1 VVAAVPAKKVWSATK
16 IDQTGMKNKRDL
28 LLLFKHDYV
37 NRRSLDLELER
48 LYEMLYDIH
57 SYEKSLS
64 QSYEVIDMNR
74 FRILQK
80 PHQVLRV
87 LNRGE
92 LKPFIFLGSKN

>member
-1 VVAAVPAKKVWSATK
+1 
-16 IDQTGMKNKRDL
+16 MKNKRDL

-64 QSYEVIDMNR
+64 QAYEVIDMNR
-74 FRILQK
+74 FKILQK
-80 PHQVLRV
+80 PQQVLRT

-92 LKPFIFLGSKN
+92 LKPFIFLGAKN